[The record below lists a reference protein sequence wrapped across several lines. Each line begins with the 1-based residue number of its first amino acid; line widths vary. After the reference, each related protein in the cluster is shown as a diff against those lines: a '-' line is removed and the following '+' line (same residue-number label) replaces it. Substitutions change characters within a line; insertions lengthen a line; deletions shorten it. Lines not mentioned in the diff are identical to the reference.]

1 MLDWHLGI
9 FYTVTG
15 LRVFIHA
22 IVDVRQDPQQ
32 ITRRLG
38 AR

>member
-1 MLDWHLGI
+1 MKELVVLSGADAG
-9 FYTVTG
+9 VS
-15 LRVFIHA
+15 RQVNE